1 MSEESVATV
10 LSLYSL
16 ALDSHSW
23 DLFDEIF
30 APDVEIRYPGELHW
44 QGLAS
49 FKRDFAKMH
58 EAAAGHQHLLGAP
71 HILIDG
77 DRAFALTYGR
87 FNFFRVTRAVG
98 PSDLSEG
105 GAWYDDELSR
115 SSDGWRVRKRVVG
128 NFWWR
133 GAMPEEGDVP
143 RVVDSFPEWVR
154 TGRVGYMNALR
165 EHLRKK
171 NALPTGR

>member
-1 MSEESVATV
+1 MSEESIAEV
-10 LSLYSL
+10 LGLYSI

-23 DLFDEIF
+23 DLFDALFTSE
-30 APDVEIRYPGELHW
+30 VEVRFPGGLQW

-58 EAAAGHQHLLGAP
+58 EATAGHQHLLGSP
-71 HILIDG
+71 HILVEG

-87 FNFFRVTRAVG
+87 FNFFRVSPAVAPG
-98 PSDLSEG
+98 DMSEG
-105 GAWYDDELSR
+105 GAWYDDELVR
-115 SSDGWRVRKRVVG
+115 RSDGWRVCKRVVG

-143 RVVDSFPEWVR
+143 RTVDSFPEWVR
-154 TGRVGYMNALR
+154 AGRVGYMNALR
-165 EHLRKK
+165 RHIKR
-171 NALPTGR
+171 G

>member
-1 MSEESVATV
+1 MDRESIATV
-10 LSLYSL
+10 LSLYAI

-30 APDVEIRYPGELHW
+30 TPEAQVEYPGGLRWH
-44 QGLAS
+44 GLAA
-49 FKRDFAKMH
+49 FKRDFTQRH
-58 EAAAGHQHLLGAP
+58 EAAAGHQHLLASP
-71 HILIDG
+71 YILIDG

-87 FNFFRVTRAVG
+87 FNFFRASPAAG
-98 PSDLSEG
+98 PSDMSEG
-105 GAWYDDELSR
+105 GAWYDDELVR
-115 SSDGWRVRKRVVG
+115 LPHGWRVCKRSVG

-165 EHLRKK
+165 EHLRSKK
-171 NALPTGR
+171 IPSR